1 MNIVISQSM
10 YFPWVGMLE
19 QVKLADTYVYY
30 DDVQFSKGSFVN
42 RVQYKT
48 AQGVQW
54 LTVPV
59 KHKIGVNINETQI
72 DNRKNWQHR
81 QRESLRQAYSK
92 CIFLDEMLEV
102 FDAVN
107 SKSFEFIGELSR
119 ASLMAVVDYFD
130 LRKNKEFVHSFD
142 LGVKGSGSQRV
153 MDIVRLLKGN
163 IYITGHG
170 ATQYLDHELFERNGI
185 EVQYIDY
192 KKIPYEQKHNSFTP
206 FVSSLDL
213 IANCGH
219 EGIQYICSGT
229 KTWKNFHY
237 E

>member
-1 MNIVISQSM
+1 MNVVISQSM

-19 QVKLADTYVYY
+19 QIKLADVYVYY

-48 AQGVQW
+48 AQGAQW

-59 KHKIGVNINETQI
+59 KHKIGLSINETPI

-92 CIFLDEMLEV
+92 GMFMDEMLEV
-102 FDAVN
+102 FDSVH
-107 SKSFEFIGELSR
+107 SKPFEFLGELSR
-119 ASLMAVVDYFD
+119 ASLMAVVDYFG
-130 LRKNKEFVHSFD
+130 LHKNKKFVHSSD
-142 LGVKGSGSQRV
+142 LDVKGNGSQRV
-153 MDIVRLLKGN
+153 LDIVRLLKGD

-170 ATQYLDHELFERNGI
+170 AAQYLDHENFENNGI
-185 EVQYIDY
+185 DVQYIDY
-192 KKIPYEQKHNSFTP
+192 KKMPYEQKYETFTP

-219 EGIQYICSGT
+219 EGARYICSGT
-229 KTWKNFHY
+229 KTWKNFY
-237 E
+237 YG

>member
-1 MNIVISQSM
+1 MKVVISQSM

-19 QVKLADTYVYY
+19 QVKLADIYVYY
-30 DDVQFSKGSFVN
+30 DDVQYSKGSFVN

-48 AQGVQW
+48 AQGVRW

-59 KHKIGVNINETQI
+59 KHKMELSIDKTLI
-72 DNRKNWQHR
+72 DNRQNWQHR

-92 CIFLDEMLEV
+92 SMFLDEMLEV

-119 ASLMAVVDYFD
+119 ASLMTVVDYFG
-130 LRKNKEFVHSFD
+130 LRKNKKFVHSSNFD
-142 LGVKGSGSQRV
+142 VKGVGSQRV
-153 MDIVRLLKGN
+153 MDIVRLLKGE

-170 ATQYLDHELFERNGI
+170 AAQYLNHEHFKRNGI
-185 EVQYIDY
+185 DVQYINY
-192 KKIPYEQKHNSFTP
+192 KKVPYKQNFNTFTP

-219 EGIQYICSGT
+219 EGVNYICSGT
-229 KTWKNFHY
+229 KTWKDFNH